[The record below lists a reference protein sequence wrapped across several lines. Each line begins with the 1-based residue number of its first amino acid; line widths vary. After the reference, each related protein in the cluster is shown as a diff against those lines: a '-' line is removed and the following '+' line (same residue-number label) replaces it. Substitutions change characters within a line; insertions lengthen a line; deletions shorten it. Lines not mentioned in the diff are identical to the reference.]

1 MAIHA
6 ALPFQQYGHSYR
18 TMCAVRCWIIL
29 ISILVGIAVLE
40 GGVTAQDPE
49 NTDTTSTSTSTAEE
63 EETNDSI
70 AAVFEAVDVPT
81 GDQEIA
87 CDTGPDALT
96 QAYGKSIPRTCLAVP
111 YYDTFMERCYYTYVP
126 DPASAACRSNNSN
139 VVTAEEV
146 RLLPLVFDIH
156 GLTSCPLFQASY
168 SGTCEIEITVLVLEL

>member
-6 ALPFQQYGHSYR
+6 SSSLQQYGRIYR
-18 TMCAVRCWIIL
+18 TMVAVRCWIII
-29 ISILVGIAVLE
+29 ISILVGITVLE

-49 NTDTTSTSTSTAEE
+49 NTDTSTTTSTAEE
-63 EETNDSI
+63 EETNDI

-81 GDQEIA
+81 GNEEIE

-96 QAYGKSIPRTCLAVP
+96 QAYGKDIPQTCIEVP
-111 YYDTFMERCYYTYVP
+111 YYDTFVERCYYTYVP
-126 DPASAACRSNNSN
+126 DSASAACRSNNSN

>member
-1 MAIHA
+1 MAIQA
-6 ALPFQQYGHSYR
+6 PPFQQYGRNYR
-18 TMCAVRCWIIL
+18 TMCALSCWIIL
-29 ISILVGIAVLE
+29 IVGMACIDS
-40 GGVTAQDPE
+40 VTAE
-49 NTDTTSTSTSTAEE
+49 EE

-70 AAVFEAVDVPT
+70 ADVFEAVDVPT
-81 GDQEIA
+81 GDEEIE

-96 QAYGKSIPRTCLAVP
+96 QAYGKDIPQTCIEVP
-111 YYDTFMERCYYTYVP
+111 YYDTFVERCYYTYVP
-126 DPASAACRSNNSN
+126 DSASAACRSNNSN

>member
-1 MAIHA
+1 MAIQA
-6 ALPFQQYGHSYR
+6 PPLQQYGRSYR
-18 TMCAVRCWIIL
+18 TMFAVSCWIIL
-29 ISILVGIAVLE
+29 IVGMACIDS
-40 GGVTAQDPE
+40 VTAE
-49 NTDTTSTSTSTAEE
+49 EE

-139 VVTAEEV
+139 VVTENDV

-156 GLTSCPLFQASY
+156 GLTGCPLFQASW
-168 SGTCEIEITVLVLEL
+168 SGTFEIEIIHCT

>member
-1 MAIHA
+1 MAIQA
-6 ALPFQQYGHSYR
+6 PPFQQYARSYR

-29 ISILVGIAVLE
+29 ISILAGIAVLE
-40 GGVTAQDPE
+40 GGVTAQDP
-49 NTDTTSTSTSTAEE
+49 DTMDTSTTTSTAEE

-70 AAVFEAVDVPT
+70 AAVFEAVNVPT
-81 GDQEIA
+81 GDEEIE

-96 QAYGKSIPRTCLAVP
+96 QAYGKDIPQTCIEVP
-111 YYDTFMERCYYTYVP
+111 YYDTFVERCYYTYVP
-126 DPASAACRSNNSN
+126 DSASAACRSNNSN